1 MTPQLRRRFWLET
14 VLAATTAV
22 MAVVTLISPEWIE
35 VLFGVD
41 PDGGS
46 GALEKGIVAALALA
60 SIVSALLARRERRLL
75 VSAPSQQ
82 G

>member
-1 MTPQLRRRFWLET
+1 MPPQIRRRFWLET
-14 VLAATTAV
+14 ALAATTAV

-60 SIVSALLARRERRLL
+60 SIASAWLARRDSRRLAH
-75 VSAPSQQ
+75 S